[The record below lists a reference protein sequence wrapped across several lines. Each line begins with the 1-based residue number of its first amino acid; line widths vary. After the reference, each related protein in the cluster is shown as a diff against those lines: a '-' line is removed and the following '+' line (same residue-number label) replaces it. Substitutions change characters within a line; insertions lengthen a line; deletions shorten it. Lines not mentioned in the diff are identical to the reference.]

1 MKPVLTVY
9 KVFLSLSLAFQS
21 DDGTHFH
28 ADKKYCLE
36 IYIFLLFFSIFQ
48 QEFMSK
54 RSDSKVPNLFPEA
67 PKLATQTHDL
77 DDEPE
82 EDTTSSSS
90 N

>member
-36 IYIFLLFFSIFQ
+36 IYFLAFFFDISAGIYEQTVGQ
-48 QEFMSK
+48 QG
-54 RSDSKVPNLFPEA
+54 A
-67 PKLATQTHDL
+67 
-77 DDEPE
+77 
-82 EDTTSSSS
+82 
-90 N
+90 